1 MNKGELV
8 DVVAR
13 RMGGSKA
20 AAAKA
25 VDAVFHAVADGVR
38 EDDHVTI
45 TGFGTFTRKK
55 RKARTGRNPMTGEP
69 MHIEP
74 STTVTFRASPGL
86 KDAMNPQPA
95 GE

>member
-13 RMGGSKA
+13 QMNSSKA
-20 AAAKA
+20 SAARA
-25 VDAVFHAVADGVR
+25 VDAVFEAVATGVR
-38 EDDHVTI
+38 DNETVTI
-45 TGFGTFTRKK
+45 TGFGTFTRKQ
-55 RKARTGRNPMTGEP
+55 RKARTGRNPVTGEP

-86 KDAMNPQPA
+86 KETMKPQTA
-95 GE
+95 GD